1 MGRITTTNRAR
12 EFAENLRALIHTNAP
27 LLHLG
32 NVSSWWFDAT
42 HNAGSNME
50 IYVDDV
56 VLINADEDVAA
67 RLERL
72 ALLVGALPHWV

>member
-1 MGRITTTNRAR
+1 
-12 EFAENLRALIHTNAP
+12 
-27 LLHLG
+27 
-32 NVSSWWFDAT
+32 
-42 HNAGSNME
+42 ME

-67 RLERL
+67 RMERL